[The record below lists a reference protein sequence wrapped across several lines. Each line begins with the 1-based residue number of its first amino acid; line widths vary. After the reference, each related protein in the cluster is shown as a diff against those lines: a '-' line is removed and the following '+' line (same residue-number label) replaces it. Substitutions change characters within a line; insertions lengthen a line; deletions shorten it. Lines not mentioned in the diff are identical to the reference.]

1 MDSAIPDMLGLRRFG
16 CLVFIHSDEGKL
28 NPRAKRGII
37 TGYPEGVKGFRVWL
51 LEDQRCMI
59 SRNVVF
65 KEKVMYKDVI
75 AQEKSGMSS
84 NSFDLSTDECAC

>member
-1 MDSAIPDMLGLRRFG
+1 M
-16 CLVFIHSDEGKL
+16 FIHSDEGKL
-28 NPRAKRGII
+28 NPREKRGIF

-84 NSFDLSTDECAC
+84 NPFDLSTDECAC